1 MWLSGP
7 HDAAKQDISVFRG
20 AENEDDDRDNWD
32 RNALL
37 WQLEEDE
44 HLVCDSGYAGGE
56 KCILYAEDLSPEF
69 KRLLAD
75 AKSRGETPFSRA
87 KSFDCLGRRFHL
99 GRNKEER
106 LRMHRTCTEAVFVII
121 QYDYENDRP
130 AYAIKMPPTK

>member
-56 KCILYAEDLSPEF
+56 KVILYAEDLSPEF

-75 AKSRGETPFSRA
+75 A
-87 KSFDCLGRRFHL
+87 
-99 GRNKEER
+99 
-106 LRMHRTCTEAVFVII
+106 
-121 QYDYENDRP
+121 
-130 AYAIKMPPTK
+130 